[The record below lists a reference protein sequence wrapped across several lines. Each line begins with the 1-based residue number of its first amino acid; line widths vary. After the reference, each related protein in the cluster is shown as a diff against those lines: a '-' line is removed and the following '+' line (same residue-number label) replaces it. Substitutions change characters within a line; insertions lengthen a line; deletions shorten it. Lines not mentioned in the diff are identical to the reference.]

1 MADGTLIFDTSFDT
15 TGVNNAEKTITSS
28 LKRMKSKLK
37 AAFGMDIVD
46 KETRKVT
53 AMQKRYDDATAAV
66 DRQKNKV
73 QELRAEIEKI
83 QAQSGAGGS
92 ATPEEAK
99 PLYAQADELA
109 AKIEQAKAKARE
121 YGEQWRQGLGGADT
135 EQMNWLEKASRL
147 EAEYDEVLA
156 KIEKIEQ
163 KTKSKGGSEK
173 NTAKMEKLN
182 AQLVDAEAKLTQLS
196 DTASTAKSNLNN
208 ALDEKKTSR
217 FSKSVKNA
225 EKSTHRFTKRIKE
238 LAKSALIFS
247 VLTKVLTALRDS
259 FGNVLKSN
267 EQFSTSWANIK
278 GNLLTAFQP
287 IYEACLPALLSLM
300 QMLEKVTAAL
310 ASFTAAIFGTSVSQM
325 QANAKA
331 LRSQAKATKEAGKA
345 AKDASRSLASF
356 DEINQLSDNDSD
368 SASSA
373 TIEPSFDT
381 NISELD
387 GNMAKIAAYG
397 SVLVGTAL
405 LIFGICTVN
414 IPAILTGIGLIA
426 AGFMVGAN
434 TGAFDGIKNFLS
446 NAKNSLLIGMGLLI
460 FGLLT
465 LNIFAITTGFKL
477 LQIGISQGKKTG
489 AFDAISAFLNNTK
502 RNIIQWGIDV
512 TNWLVANILPMLTK
526 EFWLEKAD
534 NIKQGVSEK
543 WTEIKTW
550 FSSNVAPNFTKDYW
564 LNKFNSVKQ
573 GFTGKWTE
581 IKDWFNTN
589 VSPMFTK
596 KYWTD
601 KFSSMK
607 EGAKSAINGI
617 IACFERGING
627 MITRMNNV
635 GFTLPDWLGDK
646 WGGKHFG
653 VSIPTV
659 SLPRLASGTVVPAN
673 YGEFQAILGDNK
685 REVEVVSP
693 LSTMKQA
700 FIEAMEE
707 SGNKG
712 GAPMIIYLMMNNKV
726 VGQAAIEYHNGVVAQ
741 TGVTPLKGV

>member
-15 TGVNNAEKTITSS
+15 TGVNNAEKTITNS

-66 DRQKNKV
+66 DRQKTKV

-99 PLYAQADELA
+99 SLYAQADELA

-163 KTKSKGGSEK
+163 KTKTGGGS
-173 NTAKMEKLN
+173 AKDAAKVTQLN
-182 AQLVDAEAKLTQLS
+182 SQLVAAEAKLTQLS
-196 DTASTAKSNLNN
+196 DTAATAKTNLV
-208 ALDEKKTSR
+208 AATDEKKTKR
-217 FSKSVKNA
+217 FSRAMTTASKSA
-225 EKSTHRFTKRIKE
+225 RRFGKRIWE

-267 EQFSTSWANIK
+267 EQFSSSWANIK

-300 QMLEKVTAAL
+300 QMLEKVTAVL

-325 QANAKA
+325 QANSKA
-331 LRSQAKATKEAGKA
+331 LRNQAKATKEAGKA
-345 AKDASRSLASF
+345 AKEASRSLASF
-356 DEINQLSDNDSD
+356 DEINQLSDNSSD
-368 SASSA
+368 SASSSTA
-373 TIEPSFDT
+373 IEPSFDT

-387 GNMAKIAAYG
+387 SNMAKIAAYG
-397 SVLVGTAL
+397 SILVGTAL

-426 AGFMVGAN
+426 AGIAVGKN
-434 TGAFDGIKNFLS
+434 TGAFDGLTEFLS
-446 NAKNSLLIGMGLLI
+446 KAKEKIV
-460 FGLLT
+460 
-465 LNIFAITTGFKL
+465 
-477 LQIGISQGKKTG
+477 
-489 AFDAISAFLNNTK
+489 
-502 RNIIQWGIDV
+502 QWGKDAKAWWDETI
-512 TNWLVANILPMLTK
+512 APIFTK
-526 EFWLEKAD
+526 EFWLKQLD
-534 NIKQGVSEK
+534 NIRQGAADK

-550 FSSNVAPNFTKDYW
+550 FSSNVAPKFTKEYW

-589 VSPMFTK
+589 VAPMFTK

-601 KFSSMK
+601 KFSSIK

-617 IACFERGING
+617 IACFERGINN
-627 MITRMNNV
+627 IVTRINKLSWNI
-635 GFTLPDWLGDK
+635 PDWVPGV
-646 WGGKHFG
+646 GGQRFG
-653 VSIPTV
+653 FNINPV

>member
-1 MADGTLIFDTSFDT
+1 MADGTLTFDTSFDT
-15 TGVNNAEKTITSS
+15 SGVNNAEKVITGSF
-28 LKRMKSKLK
+28 KRMKNKLK

-66 DRQKNKV
+66 DRQKTKV

-147 EAEYDEVLA
+147 ESEYDEVLA

-163 KTKSKGGSEK
+163 KSKTTGGTNK
-173 NTAKMEKLN
+173 NTAKLEKLN
-182 AQLVDAEAKLTQLS
+182 AQLVEAEGKLNQLS
-196 DTASTAKSNLNN
+196 DTAATAKGNLSN

-217 FSKSVKNA
+217 FSKSVKGA
-225 EKSTHRFTKRIKE
+225 EKSAHRFTKRLRE

-287 IYEACLPALLSLM
+287 IYEACLPALLSLL
-300 QMLEKVTAAL
+300 QVLEKVTAAL

-325 QANAKA
+325 QTNAKA
-331 LRSQAKATKEAGKA
+331 LRNQAKATKEAGKA

-387 GNMAKIAAYG
+387 GNMGKILAYG
-397 SVLVGTAL
+397 KILVGTAL

-414 IPAILTGIGLIA
+414 IPAILIGIGLIA

-477 LQIGISQGKKTG
+477 LQAGISQGKKEG
-489 AFDAISAFLNNTK
+489 SFDAITEFLNGTK
-502 RNIIQWGIDV
+502 SRIVQWGKDAKAWWDETI
-512 TNWLVANILPMLTK
+512 APIFTK
-526 EFWLEKAD
+526 EFWLKQLD
-534 NIKQGVSEK
+534 NIRQGAADK

-550 FSSNVAPNFTKDYW
+550 FSSNVAPKFTKDYW

-589 VSPMFTK
+589 VAPMFTK

-617 IACFERGING
+617 IACFERGINN
-627 MITRMNNV
+627 IVTRINKLSWNI
-635 GFTLPDWLGDK
+635 PDWVPGV
-646 WGGKHFG
+646 GGQRFG
-653 VSIPTV
+653 FNINPV

-685 REVEVVSP
+685 REIEVVSP

>member
-1 MADGTLIFDTSFDT
+1 MADGTLTFDTSFDT
-15 TGVNNAEKTITSS
+15 SGVNNAEKVITGSF
-28 LKRMKSKLK
+28 KRMKNKLK
-37 AAFGMDIVD
+37 TAFGMDIVD

-66 DRQKNKV
+66 DRQKTKV

-109 AKIEQAKAKARE
+109 AQIEEAKAKARE

-163 KTKSKGGSEK
+163 KAKSGGGTSK
-173 NTAKMEKLN
+173 DADKVKKLK

-196 DTASTAKSNLNN
+196 DTASTAKNNLDS

-217 FSKSVKNA
+217 FSKSVKTA

-287 IYEACLPALLSLM
+287 IYEACLPALLSLL
-300 QMLEKVTAAL
+300 QVLEKVTAAL

-325 QANAKA
+325 QTNAKA
-331 LRSQAKATKEAGKA
+331 LRNQAKATKEAGKA

-426 AGFMVGAN
+426 AGIAVGKN
-434 TGAFDGIKNFLS
+434 TGAFDGLTNFLKK
-446 NAKNSLLIGMGLLI
+446 AKDEIVGWGKDAKAWWDETIAPI
-460 FGLLT
+460 F
-465 LNIFAITTGFKL
+465 
-477 LQIGISQGKKTG
+477 
-489 AFDAISAFLNNTK
+489 
-502 RNIIQWGIDV
+502 
-512 TNWLVANILPMLTK
+512 TK
-526 EFWLEKAD
+526 EFWLKQLD
-534 NIKQGVSEK
+534 NIRQGAADK

-550 FSSNVAPNFTKDYW
+550 FSSNVAPKFTKEYW

-573 GFTGKWTE
+573 GFSGKWTE
-581 IKDWFNTN
+581 IKEWFNTN

-607 EGAKSAINGI
+607 EGAKTTINGI
-617 IACFERGING
+617 IACFERGINN
-627 MITRMNNV
+627 IVTRINKLSWNI
-635 GFTLPDWLGDK
+635 PDWVPGV
-646 WGGKHFG
+646 GGQRFG
-653 VSIPTV
+653 FNINPV

-685 REVEVVSP
+685 REIEVVSP

-700 FIEAMEE
+700 FLEAMAE
-707 SGNKG
+707 SGNNG

>member
-1 MADGTLIFDTSFDT
+1 MADGTLTFDTSFDT
-15 TGVNNAEKTITSS
+15 SGVNNAEKVITGSF
-28 LKRMKSKLK
+28 KRMKNKLK

-66 DRQKNKV
+66 DRQKTKV

-109 AKIEQAKAKARE
+109 AKIDQAKAKARE

-163 KTKSKGGSEK
+163 RAKSGGGTSK
-173 NTAKMEKLN
+173 DADKVKKLN

-196 DTASTAKSNLNN
+196 DTASTAKNNLDN

-217 FSKSVKNA
+217 FSKSVKTA

-287 IYEACLPALLSLM
+287 IYEACLPALLSLL
-300 QMLEKVTAAL
+300 QVLEKVTAAL

-325 QANAKA
+325 QTNAKA
-331 LRSQAKATKEAGKA
+331 LRNQAKATKEAGKA

-356 DEINQLSDNDSD
+356 DEINRLSDNDSD

-387 GNMAKIAAYG
+387 GNMAKILSYG

-426 AGFMVGAN
+426 AGIAVGKN
-434 TGAFDGIKNFLS
+434 TGAFDGLTNFLKK
-446 NAKNSLLIGMGLLI
+446 AKDEIVGWGKDAKAWWDETIAPI
-460 FGLLT
+460 F
-465 LNIFAITTGFKL
+465 
-477 LQIGISQGKKTG
+477 
-489 AFDAISAFLNNTK
+489 
-502 RNIIQWGIDV
+502 
-512 TNWLVANILPMLTK
+512 TK
-526 EFWLEKAD
+526 EFWLKQLDSIRQGAAD
-534 NIKQGVSEK
+534 KWSEI
-543 WTEIKTW
+543 ETW
-550 FSSNVAPNFTKDYW
+550 YNTSVAPLFTKEYW
-564 LNKFNSVKQ
+564 LNMFNSVKQ
-573 GFTGKWTE
+573 GFTGKLTE
-581 IKDWFNTN
+581 IKEWFNTN

-607 EGAKSAINGI
+607 EGAKTTINGI
-617 IACFERGING
+617 IACFERGINN
-627 MITRMNNV
+627 IVTRINKLSWNI
-635 GFTLPDWLGDK
+635 PDWVPGV
-646 WGGKHFG
+646 GGQRFG
-653 VSIPTV
+653 FKISPV
-659 SLPRLASGTVVPAN
+659 SLPRLASGMVVPAN
-673 YGEFQAILGDNK
+673 YGEFKAILGDNK
-685 REVEVVSP
+685 REIEVVSP

-700 FIEAMEE
+700 FLEAMAE
-707 SGNKG
+707 SGNNG